1 MAKHPNKPTRK
12 KKLGSYP
19 HTMVIFT
26 ITLALFVI
34 GLFSTLLIHASKLSD
49 IVKQSIEVQV
59 YLDFDLTQT
68 QLARLK
74 NTFSQKEYIAYLNQQ
89 PQVRFFSKEEG
100 AKEFIQESG
109 EDFMAF
115 LGDNPLRDAFILN
128 INPDFADSEHL
139 KKIKAEL
146 EEMDGVY
153 EVQYVASLID
163 SINQNLKKISI
174 ILLSFAG
181 ILVLVVVIL
190 INNTIKLAMFS
201 QRFLIRSMQLVGAT
215 AGFIQR
221 PFMNRAILQGFISS
235 LLASGMLLGLLSYA
249 YYQINELY
257 LLRDETK
264 LIILGILLVI
274 LGMVIGFIS
283 SYRAVRKYMHLSLD
297 ELY

>member
-1 MAKHPNKPTRK
+1 MARQSIKPTRK

-19 HTMVIFT
+19 HAMVIFT

-34 GLFSTLLIHASKLSD
+34 GLFSTLLIHAGKLSD
-49 IVKQSIEVQV
+49 VVKQSIEVQV

-115 LGDNPLRDAFILN
+115 LGENPLRDAYILN
-128 INPDFADSEHL
+128 INPDYADSNHL
-139 KKIKAEL
+139 KKIKADLEEL
-146 EEMDGVY
+146 EGVY

-163 SINQNLKKISI
+163 SINQNLRKISI

-215 AGFIQR
+215 PGFIRR
-221 PFMNRAILQGFISS
+221 PFLNRAILQGFISG

-264 LIILGILLVI
+264 LLILACLLVA
-274 LGMVIGFIS
+274 LGMIIGYIS
-283 SYRAVRKYMHLSLD
+283 SYRAVRKYIRLSLD

>member
-1 MAKHPNKPTRK
+1 MARQPNKPTRK

-19 HTMVIFT
+19 HAMVIFT

-34 GLFSTLLIHASKLSD
+34 GLFSTLLIHAGKLSD
-49 IVKQSIEVQV
+49 VVKQSIEVQV

-68 QLARLK
+68 QLARMK
-74 NTFSQKEYIAYLNQQ
+74 NVLSQKEYIAYLNQE

-115 LGDNPLRDAFILN
+115 LGDNPLRDAYILN

-146 EEMDGVY
+146 EEIDGVY

-174 ILLSFAG
+174 ILLSFAA
-181 ILVLVVVIL
+181 ILVFVVIIL

-215 AGFIQR
+215 SGFIQK
-221 PFMNRAILQGFISS
+221 PFMNRAIFQGLISG
-235 LLASGMLLGLLSYA
+235 LLASGMLLGLLTYA

-264 LIILGILLVI
+264 LIILAGILVL

-283 SYRAVRKYMHLSLD
+283 SYRAVRKYMRLSLD

>member
-1 MAKHPNKPTRK
+1 MARQPNKPIHK

-34 GLFSTLLIHASKLSD
+34 GLFGTLLIHASKLSD

-59 YLDFDLTQT
+59 YLDYDLTQT

-74 NTFSQKEYIAYLNQQ
+74 NTFSQKEYIAYLDQQ

-100 AKEFIQESG
+100 AKEFIEESG
-109 EDFMAF
+109 EEFLAF
-115 LGDNPLRDAFILN
+115 LGENPLRDAYILN
-128 INPDFADSEHL
+128 INPDFSDSENL

-146 EEMDGVY
+146 EEIDGVY

-163 SINQNLKKISI
+163 SINQNLRKISL

-181 ILVLVVVIL
+181 ILLLVVIIL
-190 INNTIKLAMFS
+190 INNTIKLALFS

-215 AGFIQR
+215 SGFIQK
-221 PFMNRAILQGFISS
+221 PFLNRAMLQGLISG
-235 LLASGMLLGLLSYA
+235 LLASALIYGLLNYA

-264 LIILGILLVI
+264 LLILTGILIVLGI
-274 LGMVIGFIS
+274 VIGFIS
-283 SYRAVRKYMHLSLD
+283 SLRAVRKYMRLSLD
-297 ELY
+297 DLY

>member
-1 MAKHPNKPTRK
+1 MARQPNKPTRK

-19 HTMVIFT
+19 HVMVIFT

-34 GLFSTLLIHASKLSD
+34 GLFSTLLIHAGKLSD
-49 IVKQSIEVQV
+49 VVKQSIEVQV

-68 QLARLK
+68 QLARMK
-74 NTFSQKEYIAYLNQQ
+74 NIFSQKEYIAYLNQE

-115 LGDNPLRDAFILN
+115 LGDNPLRDAYILN
-128 INPDFADSEHL
+128 INPEFADSEHL

-146 EEMDGVY
+146 EEIDGVY

-181 ILVLVVVIL
+181 ILVVVVIIL

-201 QRFLIRSMQLVGAT
+201 QRFLIRSMQLVGAHR
-215 AGFIQR
+215 G
-221 PFMNRAILQGFISS
+221 
-235 LLASGMLLGLLSYA
+235 
-249 YYQINELY
+249 
-257 LLRDETK
+257 
-264 LIILGILLVI
+264 LIID
-274 LGMVIGFIS
+274 
-283 SYRAVRKYMHLSLD
+283 LSWTVFCT
-297 ELY
+297 YSFSGYHP

>member
-1 MAKHPNKPTRK
+1 MARQSIKPTRK

-19 HTMVIFT
+19 HAMVIFT

-34 GLFSTLLIHASKLSD
+34 GLFSTLLIHAGKLSD
-49 IVKQSIEVQV
+49 VVKQSIEVQV

-115 LGDNPLRDAFILN
+115 LGENPLRDAYILN
-128 INPDFADSEHL
+128 INPDYADSNHL
-139 KKIKAEL
+139 KKIKADLEEL
-146 EEMDGVY
+146 EGVY

-163 SINQNLKKISI
+163 SINQNLRKISI

-215 AGFIQR
+215 PGFIRR
-221 PFMNRAILQGFISS
+221 PFLNRAILQGFISG

-264 LIILGILLVI
+264 LLILACLLVA
-274 LGMVIGFIS
+274 LGMIIGYIS
-283 SYRAVRKYMHLSLD
+283 SYRAVRKYIRLSLY

>member
-1 MAKHPNKPTRK
+1 
-12 KKLGSYP
+12 
-19 HTMVIFT
+19 MVIFT

-34 GLFSTLLIHASKLSD
+34 GLFSTLLIHAGKLSD
-49 IVKQSIEVQV
+49 VVKQSIEIQV

-74 NTFSQKEYIAYLNQQ
+74 NNFSQKEYIAYLNQQ

-115 LGDNPLRDAFILN
+115 LGENPLRDAYILN

-139 KKIKAEL
+139 KKIKIEL
-146 EEMDGVY
+146 EELEGVH

-163 SINQNLKKISI
+163 SINQNLRKISI
-174 ILLSFAG
+174 ILISFAG
-181 ILVLVVVIL
+181 ILVLVVIIL

-215 AGFIQR
+215 PGFIRR
-221 PFMNRAILQGFISS
+221 PFLSRAVLQGFISG

-264 LIILGILLVI
+264 LLILAGLLVI
-274 LGMVIGFIS
+274 LGMIIGYIS
-283 SYRAVRKYMHLSLD
+283 SYRAVRKYMRLSLD

>member
-1 MAKHPNKPTRK
+1 MARQPNKPTRK

-19 HTMVIFT
+19 HVMVIFT

-34 GLFSTLLIHASKLSD
+34 GLFSTLLIHAGKLSD
-49 IVKQSIEVQV
+49 VVKQSIEVQV

-68 QLARLK
+68 QLARMQ
-74 NTFSQKEYIAYLNQQ
+74 NIFSQKEYIAYLNQE

-115 LGDNPLRDAFILN
+115 LGDNPLRDAYILN

-181 ILVLVVVIL
+181 ILVLVVIIL

-215 AGFIQR
+215 SSFIRR
-221 PFMNRAILQGFISS
+221 PFMNRAILQGLISG
-235 LLASGMLLGLLSYA
+235 LLASGMLLGLLTYA

-264 LIILGILLVI
+264 LIILAGLLVV
-274 LGMVIGFIS
+274 LGMVIGYIS
-283 SYRAVRKYMHLSLD
+283 SYRAVRKYMRLSLD

>member
-1 MAKHPNKPTRK
+1 MARQPDKPTRK

-26 ITLALFVI
+26 ITLALFVV
-34 GLFSTLLIHASKLSD
+34 GLFGTLLIHASKLSD

-59 YLDFDLTQT
+59 YLDYNLTQT

-89 PQVRFFSKEEG
+89 PQVRFFPKEEG

-115 LGDNPLRDAFILN
+115 LGENPLRDAYILN
-128 INPDFADSEHL
+128 INPEFSDSENL
-139 KKIKAEL
+139 RKIKADA
-146 EEMDGVY
+146 EEIEGVF

-163 SINQNLKKISI
+163 SINQNLRKISL
-174 ILLSFAG
+174 ILVSFAG
-181 ILVLVVVIL
+181 ILLLVVIIL
-190 INNTIKLAMFS
+190 INNTIKLALFS

-215 AGFIQR
+215 GGFIQR
-221 PFMNRAILQGFISS
+221 PFLNRAMLQGLISG
-235 LLASGMLLGLLSYA
+235 LLASAMIYGLINYA
-249 YYQINELY
+249 YYNINELY

-264 LIILGILLVI
+264 LLILAGALVI
-274 LGMVIGFIS
+274 AGVVIGYIS
-283 SYRAVRKYMHLSLD
+283 SYRAVRKYLRFSLD
-297 ELY
+297 DLY

>member
-1 MAKHPNKPTRK
+1 MARQPDKPTRK

-34 GLFSTLLIHASKLSD
+34 GLFGTLLIHASKLSD

-59 YLDFDLTQT
+59 YLDYNLTQT

-89 PQVRFFSKEEG
+89 PQVRFFPKEEG

-115 LGDNPLRDAFILN
+115 LGENPLRDAYILN
-128 INPDFADSEHL
+128 INPEFSDSENL
-139 KKIKAEL
+139 KKIKADA
-146 EEMDGVY
+146 EEIEGVF

-163 SINQNLKKISI
+163 SINQNLRKISL
-174 ILLSFAG
+174 ILVSFAG
-181 ILVLVVVIL
+181 ILLLVVIIL
-190 INNTIKLAMFS
+190 INNTIKLALFS

-215 AGFIQR
+215 GGFIQR
-221 PFMNRAILQGFISS
+221 PFLNRAMLQGLISG
-235 LLASGMLLGLLSYA
+235 LLASAMIYGLINYA
-249 YYQINELY
+249 YYNINELY

-264 LIILGILLVI
+264 LLILAGALVI
-274 LGMVIGFIS
+274 AGVVIGYIS
-283 SYRAVRKYMHLSLD
+283 SYRAVRKYLRFSLD
-297 ELY
+297 DLY

>member
-1 MAKHPNKPTRK
+1 MAKYPNKPTRK

-19 HTMVIFT
+19 HAMVIFT

-34 GLFSTLLIHASKLSD
+34 GLFSTLLIHAGKLSD
-49 IVKQSIEVQV
+49 VVKQSIEVQV

-89 PQVRFFSKEEG
+89 SQVRFFSKEEG

-115 LGDNPLRDAFILN
+115 LGDNPLRDAYILN
-128 INPDFADSEHL
+128 INPDFADLEHL

-146 EEMDGVY
+146 EEIDGVY

-181 ILVLVVVIL
+181 ILVLVVIIL

-215 AGFIQR
+215 AGFIQQ
-221 PFMNRAILQGFISS
+221 PFMNRAIVQGLISG

-249 YYQINELY
+249 YYEINELY

-264 LIILGILLVI
+264 LIILAGLLVV
-274 LGMVIGFIS
+274 LGMIIGFIS
-283 SYRAVRKYMHLSLD
+283 SYRAVRKYMRLSLD